1 MQSSYQQKNHF
12 VQEHSQSVYLLVKS
26 HYGLQGLREF
36 DYFLVREPVQDG
48 LFPVAAKISVMYHE
62 ESE

>member
-1 MQSSYQQKNHF
+1 M
-12 VQEHSQSVYLLVKS
+12 VYRD
-26 HYGLQGLREF
+26 LRES